1 MRLSIKAFAEMKS
14 AGNKIAM
21 VTAYDFTSA
30 KILDA
35 AGIPIML
42 VGDSLGNVI
51 LGYESTIP
59 VTLEDM
65 IHHAKAVV
73 KGSQTAHVVVDMP
86 FLSYRTGNIDAL
98 RNSGRFLQEAGV
110 QSVKLEGGVEVSDT
124 VRHIVNAGVPVMGHI
139 GLTPQSL
146 NKFGTYKVQ
155 GRSPKS
161 AKRLI
166 DDAVALQEAGAYAL
180 VLELVPSKLAKIITD
195 KLTIPTIGIGAG
207 PNCDGQVLVFHDL
220 VGLTDGFKH
229 SRRYANLD
237 HNITSAV
244 TQYIYDVQ
252 HGAFPSESES
262 FMVDESVIQS
272 VIKQVNSSS

>member
-1 MRLSIKAFAEMKS
+1 MRVSIKELAEMKS
-14 AGNKIAM
+14 ASSKIAM

-30 KILDA
+30 KIIDDA
-35 AGIPIML
+35 GLSIML

-59 VTLEDM
+59 VTVDDM

-86 FLSYRTGNIDAL
+86 FLSYRTGNVDAL
-98 RNSGRFLQEAGV
+98 RNSGRFFQEAGA
-110 QSVKLEGGVEVSDT
+110 QSVKLEGGVEVSET
-124 VRHIVNAGVPVMGHI
+124 VRHIVNAGMPVMGHI

-146 NKFGTYKVQ
+146 NKFGAYKVQ
-155 GRSPKS
+155 GRSPES

-166 DDAVALQEAGAYAL
+166 DDAVALQDAGAYAL

-207 PNCDGQVLVFHDL
+207 PDCDGQVLVFHDL
-220 VGLTDGFKH
+220 VGLTKGFKH

-237 HNITSAV
+237 QDIKSAV
-244 TQYIYDVQ
+244 TQYIFDVQ
-252 HGAFPSESES
+252 HGTFPSDSES
-262 FMVDESVIQS
+262 FEVDDSVIQS
-272 VIKQVNSSS
+272 VNE

>member
-35 AGIPIML
+35 AGIPIMV
-42 VGDSLGNVI
+42 VGDCLGNVI

-139 GLTPQSL
+139 GLTPLSL

-155 GRSPKS
+155 GRS
-161 AKRLI
+161 A
-166 DDAVALQEAGAYAL
+166 
-180 VLELVPSKLAKIITD
+180 
-195 KLTIPTIGIGAG
+195 
-207 PNCDGQVLVFHDL
+207 
-220 VGLTDGFKH
+220 
-229 SRRYANLD
+229 
-237 HNITSAV
+237 
-244 TQYIYDVQ
+244 
-252 HGAFPSESES
+252 
-262 FMVDESVIQS
+262 
-272 VIKQVNSSS
+272 